1 MLALPGDSCWSL
13 RRFQSLDGPRGSS
26 RALRVDLV
34 YSYLGGQ
41 STEFKPIMSASS
53 AAPGRRAPLLALWS
67 RDDVRAAV
75 VDFLP
80 TSTIATLPFAAKP
93 LREVQSRLLV
103 TATTRRGKTVPN
115 PPTTRALLDA
125 LLVGEPQHLCEDW
138 ERGLEDWYRLGD
150 TTGAIAASRL
160 VLSGGSGGRHI
171 GFARPVRGPLR
182 RLRNM
187 LVTRFRV
194 EMSYSSCPAGSH
206 VGCVR
211 LCGPYSPASP
221 SDLLWSPAYMPADA
235 TKDYMC
241 GLTFRGGQA
250 QNYLF
255 FENGLGSETVIVEGA
270 TPNTQY
276 TVDVIF
282 RHESVTSGRCA
293 ADVSV
298 NGQRVPLAMP
308 LVVRPLSSIHL
319 YNLTSGTSRIGNIDI
334 WYERARPDQSWNE
347 YYSDSESE

>member
-1 MLALPGDSCWSL
+1 
-13 RRFQSLDGPRGSS
+13 
-26 RALRVDLV
+26 
-34 YSYLGGQ
+34 
-41 STEFKPIMSASS
+41 MSASS

-171 GFARPVRGPLR
+171 GFARPVRGPLQ

-221 SDLLWSPAYMPADA
+221 SDLLWSPAYMPASA
-235 TKDYMC
+235 TKDSMC
-241 GLTFRGGQA
+241 GLTFRGGLA
-250 QNYLF
+250 RNYLF
-255 FENGLGSETVIVEGA
+255 FENGLGNDVVIVEGA
-270 TPNTQY
+270 TPNTKY
-276 TVDVIF
+276 TVGVIF
-282 RHESVTSGRCA
+282 RYQSVTSGRCA
-293 ADVSV
+293 VDVSV

-308 LVVRPLSSIHL
+308 LEVRPLSSIHL
-319 YNLTSGTSRIGNIDI
+319 YNLNSGTSRIGNIDI
-334 WYERARPDQSWNE
+334 WYERARPNQSWNE
-347 YYSDSESE
+347 YLDSDSE

>member
-1 MLALPGDSCWSL
+1 
-13 RRFQSLDGPRGSS
+13 
-26 RALRVDLV
+26 
-34 YSYLGGQ
+34 
-41 STEFKPIMSASS
+41 MSASS

-80 TSTIATLPFAAKP
+80 TSTIATLPFVAKP

-125 LLVGEPQHLCEDW
+125 LLVGEPKHFCEDW
-138 ERGLEDWYRLGD
+138 ERGLEAWYRLGG

-160 VLSGGSGGRHI
+160 VLSGPTSILAPFGGKHI
-171 GFARPVRGPLR
+171 GFARALRGPSLR
-182 RLRNM
+182 PLRNM

-221 SDLLWSPAYMPADA
+221 SDLLWSPAYMPASA
-235 TKDYMC
+235 TKDSMC
-241 GLTFRGGQA
+241 GLTFRGGLA
-250 QNYLF
+250 RNYLF
-255 FENGLGSETVIVEGA
+255 FENGLGNDVVIVEGA
-270 TPNTQY
+270 TPNTKY

-282 RHESVTSGRCA
+282 RYQSVTSGRCA
-293 ADVSV
+293 VDVSV
-298 NGQRVPLAMP
+298 DGRGVIQDMMSVE
-308 LVVRPLSSIHL
+308 VRPLSSVQL
-319 YNLTSGTSRIGNIDI
+319 YNITAGTSRIGNIDI

-347 YYSDSESE
+347 QVN

>member
-1 MLALPGDSCWSL
+1 MIKARQVLLEDKSM
-13 RRFQSLDGPRGSS
+13 
-26 RALRVDLV
+26 
-34 YSYLGGQ
+34 
-41 STEFKPIMSASS
+41 STSS
-53 AAPGRRAPLLALWS
+53 AAPGALLALWS
-67 RDDVRAAV
+67 RDDVRAAI
-75 VDFLP
+75 VDFLS
-80 TSTIATLPFAAKP
+80 TRTIATLPFVAKP
-93 LREVQSRLLV
+93 LREVQSRLLI

-125 LLVGEPQHLCEDW
+125 LLVGEPKHFCEDW
-138 ERGLEDWYRLGD
+138 ERGLEAWYRSGG

-171 GFARPVRGPLR
+171 GFARPLRGPLR

-194 EMSYSSCPAGSH
+194 EMSYSSCPAGRH

-282 RHESVTSGRCA
+282 RYQSVTSGRCA
-293 ADVSV
+293 VDVSV

-308 LVVRPLSSIHL
+308 LEVRPLSSIHL
-319 YNLTSGTSRIGNIDI
+319 YKPAAGRALIGNIDI
-334 WYERARPDQSWNE
+334 WYERARPNQSWNE
-347 YYSDSESE
+347 YLDSDSE